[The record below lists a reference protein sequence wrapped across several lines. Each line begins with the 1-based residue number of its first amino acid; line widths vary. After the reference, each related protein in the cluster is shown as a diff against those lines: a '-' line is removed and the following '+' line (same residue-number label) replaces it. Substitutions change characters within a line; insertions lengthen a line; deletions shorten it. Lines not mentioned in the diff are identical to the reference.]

1 MSNDTKSLQILHKL
15 TVNYSHEGKKYSKVI
30 EELWKAYESAYES
43 NNNLNGAV
51 FEELIGY
58 VLTIAGC
65 MPFYM
70 QAKVAY
76 IPNVNYDFICYDKQ
90 FGPVSLSVKTSL
102 RERWKQADLEAV
114 ALKYVHRN
122 ARSYLITLD
131 NAVIKTRLEKIGD
144 CMGLNDFIL
153 ADSGRFDVLIN
164 ELQQRT
170 FSKAGMVEVV
180 TSNTIIDKDNYR
192 ERYGDL

>member
-1 MSNDTKSLQILHKL
+1 MNKDTKSLQILRKL
-15 TVNYSHEGKKYSKVI
+15 IANYDPDNKKPSQIVREI
-30 EELWKAYESAYES
+30 WEEYCDKYDS
-43 NNNLNGAV
+43 NNNLNGAL

-58 VLTIAGC
+58 VLTLSGC

-76 IPNVNYDFICYDKQ
+76 VPNVNYDFICYDEQ
-90 FGPVSLSVKTSL
+90 LGPVSLSAKTSL

-122 ARSYLITLD
+122 ALSYIITLD
-131 NAVIKTRLEKIGD
+131 KTAVSTRLDKLSE

-153 ADSGRFDVLIN
+153 ADSLRFDELISD
-164 ELQQRT
+164 LQGRH
-170 FSKAGMVEVV
+170 FSKAGTVTVV
-180 TSNTIIDKDNYR
+180 TSNTIVDKFNFK
-192 ERYGDL
+192 ERYGD